1 MNDLHKVFYSRSIDL
16 IFELKIQCDAYNEWK
31 KQLKMK
37 KKKSAQ
43 EKNSVQK
50 TATSSQMF
58 KLHSDK
64 LQEQQTIQ
72 LETIEHS
79 ETHQQQLMQQWKC
92 ISENCDNQNNFCY
105 VDSVDQLYYIL
116 NSVQHEFWAN
126 VIVSEETIIEAS
138 FIKLYIYLRKQQ
150 SAVNRSFQRSLKI
163 TAAQQNKI
171 LMKIMMKMQKTQFE
185 LQTQTMMMNFMI
197 SMQKSQEAHEQQ
209 QE

>member
-105 VDSVDQLYYIL
+105 VDSVDQLHYIL
-116 NSVQHEFWAN
+116 NSV
-126 VIVSEETIIEAS
+126 
-138 FIKLYIYLRKQQ
+138 
-150 SAVNRSFQRSLKI
+150 
-163 TAAQQNKI
+163 
-171 LMKIMMKMQKTQFE
+171 
-185 LQTQTMMMNFMI
+185 
-197 SMQKSQEAHEQQ
+197 
-209 QE
+209 